1 MKAKRPWIILM
12 LVLALSPTVK
22 PSNVAALTIKVGYP
36 QLSGGSMPL
45 WVINEAKLDRR
56 YGVDINSI
64 YCRAEP
70 DSPSRSLP
78 VTSI

>member
-1 MKAKRPWIILM
+1 MKAKRPSIIFI
-12 LVLALSPTVK
+12 LVLVLSGIAK
-22 PSNVAALTIKVGYP
+22 SSDVAALPIKVGYP